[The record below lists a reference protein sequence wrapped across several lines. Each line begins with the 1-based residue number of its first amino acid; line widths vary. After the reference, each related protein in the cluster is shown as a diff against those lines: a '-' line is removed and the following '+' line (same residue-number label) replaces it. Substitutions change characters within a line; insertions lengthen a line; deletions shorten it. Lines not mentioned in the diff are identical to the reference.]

1 MVCAYEIVVKGSN
14 SGLDLVSYIDADA
27 SSNTFKAAVT
37 SRLRQLPGC
46 KLPAIG
52 ELTASRVCKE
62 LRQRRVKRS
71 RALMLT
77 LLL

>member
-62 LRQRRVKRS
+62 LTARQLS
-71 RALMLT
+71 QP
-77 LLL
+77 